1 MIRLAQ
7 MMRKTGIGGK
17 KGSRGFTL
25 LEILVSLI
33 IGTVIVGG
41 VMGLISM
48 SMQYRF
54 RLKDKRQIQPILET
68 AAQAIFDD
76 PKRIGDGAITF
87 GDRKGS
93 PVVIV
98 RSVPVQLSE
107 NRAGNKGDLYRVMLD
122 YRGSHLEFSVV
133 VPPS

>member
-1 MIRLAQ
+1 MIKLSET
-7 MMRKTGIGGK
+7 MRRTGVFGK
-17 KGSRGFTL
+17 NGSRGFTL
-25 LEILVSLI
+25 LEILVALI
-33 IGTVIVGG
+33 IGTVVVGG

-54 RLKDKRQIQPILET
+54 RLKDKRQVQPILET
-68 AAQAIFDD
+68 AAQAILDD

-93 PVVIV
+93 PVVAV
-98 RSVPVQLSE
+98 RSVPVPLSE